1 MVVEETNDLK
11 QIFFDEY
18 EGFADKRFKNIDS
31 SSLFII
37 DDRTR
42 KLEFL
47 VGLDVVFQRRSIERS
62 VSAHQRL
69 GEVEV

>member
-62 VSAHQRL
+62 VSAHQWL

>member
-1 MVVEETNDLK
+1 VVVEETNDLK